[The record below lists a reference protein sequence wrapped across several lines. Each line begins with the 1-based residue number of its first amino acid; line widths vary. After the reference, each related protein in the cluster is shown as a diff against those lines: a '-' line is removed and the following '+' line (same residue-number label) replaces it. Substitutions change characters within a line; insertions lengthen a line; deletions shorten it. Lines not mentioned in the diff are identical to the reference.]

1 MTDIQQDLLTDILLE
16 PKTASIGGRIGGV
29 IAIASF
35 CGEWILGLAIL
46 LRAQGLYTNNFIFQN
61 FLF

>member
-29 IAIASF
+29 IVDCLILWGVDFVIALVA
-35 CGEWILGLAIL
+35 GT
-46 LRAQGLYTNNFIFQN
+46 RVVYK
-61 FLF
+61 

>member
-29 IAIASF
+29 IVD
-35 CGEWILGLAIL
+35 CLILWGVDFGIGDLVAGT
-46 LRAQGLYTNNFIFQN
+46 RVVYK
-61 FLF
+61 